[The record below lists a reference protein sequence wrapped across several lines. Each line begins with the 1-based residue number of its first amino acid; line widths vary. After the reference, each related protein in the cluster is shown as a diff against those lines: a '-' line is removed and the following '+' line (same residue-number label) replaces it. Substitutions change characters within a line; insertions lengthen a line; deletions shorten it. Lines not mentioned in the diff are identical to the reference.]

1 MPWKRSVL
9 SGGEVL
15 AMALRSLIDHR
26 TSFRRHAKPWSATHG
41 PCTTSPQLTDGR
53 RQETPRSSDTVNA
66 TIDEASDELN
76 DDAVRCDDA
85 AEGNRWW

>member
-1 MPWKRSVL
+1 
-9 SGGEVL
+9 
-15 AMALRSLIDHR
+15 
-26 TSFRRHAKPWSATHG
+26 
-41 PCTTSPQLTDGR
+41 
-53 RQETPRSSDTVNA
+53 VNA